1 MQELIVPWLDT
12 DNEMNLN
19 VFKCDVYF
27 FASGQKFFHERIPS
41 IIVKNQSGGGVL
53 SFLFSFF

>member
-41 IIVKNQSGGGVL
+41 IIVKIKGGGRGAI
-53 SFLFSFF
+53 FLI